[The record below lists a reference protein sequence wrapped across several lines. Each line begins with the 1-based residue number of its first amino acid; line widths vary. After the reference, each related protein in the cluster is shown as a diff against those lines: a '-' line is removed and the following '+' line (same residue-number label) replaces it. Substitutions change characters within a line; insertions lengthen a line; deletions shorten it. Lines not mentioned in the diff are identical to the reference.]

1 MGYDFDKALNV
12 AEQVIGGGKNLAEL
26 AGLTD
31 PDKELIQRPKGI
43 RVPHAHFAD
52 ALWITMKPLKVTS
65 QTKGAR
71 NENSIQVD
79 KTAKLPTFKFLAPL
93 EFQENIVHEWSPY
106 ESIVTRLLQ
115 KGVDATKFISEAN
128 TVIKPAQVAAE
139 RLMKRAS
146 EGELSSGDV
155 KAQLTNIIGKMTAA
169 NVPRVK
175 LDTPLVYQDSTRREV
190 TLTFYLIDEGNS
202 YKDVVWP
209 VKQLIKYSTPSHGD
223 DELIGFSPPHIFEV
237 TTLPGTKLLRIKHA
251 ALVSVQPI
259 YRHPYRN
266 GYPTMCELNLTF
278 REIEPL
284 YQRRLEEEGGGTVT
298 VSITPGVRIGLG
310 EGTDLSIEGI
320 STRKYVDKFAGAGS
334 TSDAIA
340 KVSKF
345 FTRS

>member
-202 YKDVVWP
+202 YKDCS
-209 VKQLIKYSTPSHGD
+209 KKILFLI
-223 DELIGFSPPHIFEV
+223 
-237 TTLPGTKLLRIKHA
+237 
-251 ALVSVQPI
+251 
-259 YRHPYRN
+259 
-266 GYPTMCELNLTF
+266 
-278 REIEPL
+278 
-284 YQRRLEEEGGGTVT
+284 
-298 VSITPGVRIGLG
+298 
-310 EGTDLSIEGI
+310 
-320 STRKYVDKFAGAGS
+320 
-334 TSDAIA
+334 
-340 KVSKF
+340 
-345 FTRS
+345 